1 MTTTFSFPRLL
12 QLIRKQWFENSRLYL
27 FSTLALLG
35 ILGLVIIFWLL
46 TAGANYSEDILYI
59 IFIFGLFIAG
69 AIFASTAFSML
80 GNKEKGTYWLAFPAS
95 HLEKLICM
103 IFYNVVVFTIVYCAC
118 FFLLKSIAVTYVDSM
133 VAANPQNY
141 SFRRSIWD
149 SERSFLGILPYFLYC
164 FFAVQAFYM
173 MGSVYFPRYSFLI
186 TTIVGSALIFVFTYY
201 SVEILKDSFHG
212 GYSWNGDHLRK
223 YGADY
228 TTYQRYELSPVFT
241 SLLSFAVKFI
251 WAPVF
256 WVVAWFRL
264 KEKQI

>member
-35 ILGLVIIFWLL
+35 MLGLVMFFWLI
-46 TAGANYSEDILYI
+46 ADGKNYSEDSLYVI
-59 IFIFGLFIAG
+59 FVFGIFISG
-69 AIFASTAFSML
+69 AVFASMAFSML

-103 IFYNVVVFTIVYCAC
+103 IFYNVIVFTVVYCAC
-118 FFLLKSIAVTYVDSM
+118 FFLLKSLAVTYVKSL
-133 VAANPQNY
+133 VAGDPQAY
-141 SFRRSIWD
+141 TFRRSVWD
-149 SERSFLGILPYFLYC
+149 SDRSFLGIIPYFLYC
-164 FFAVQAFYM
+164 FFAVQSFYM
-173 MGSVYFPRYSFLI
+173 LGSVYFPRYSFVI
-186 TTIVGSALIFVFTYY
+186 TTVVGSALVFVFVYY
-201 SVEILKDSFHG
+201 SMSLLKGSFHEG
-212 GYSWNGDHLRK
+212 FSWNGDHLRK
-223 YGADY
+223 YEGDFSSY
-228 TTYQRYELSPVFT
+228 RRYELPQVFT
-241 SLLSFAVKFI
+241 SLIIFGLKYI

>member
-1 MTTTFSFPRLL
+1 MTTTFSFPRLV

-35 ILGLVIIFWLL
+35 ILGLVMIFWVISD
-46 TAGANYSEDILYI
+46 GKSYSEDSLYV
-59 IFIFGLFIAG
+59 IFLLGLFIAG
-69 AIFASTAFSML
+69 AVFASMSFSML

-103 IFYNVVVFTIVYCAC
+103 IFYNVVIFTLIYCAC
-118 FFLLKSIAVTYVDSM
+118 FFLVKSIAVTYVNSL
-133 VAANPQNY
+133 VAGYPGAY
-141 SFRRSIWD
+141 SLRRSVWD
-149 SERSFLGILPYFLYC
+149 SNHSFLGILPYFIYG

-173 MGSVYFPRYSFLI
+173 MGSVYFPRYSFVI
-186 TTIVGSALIFVFTYY
+186 TTMVGSALIFVFAYY
-201 SVEILKDSFHG
+201 SMELIEGFFHG
-212 GYSWNGDHLRK
+212 GYTWNGDHLRK
-223 YGADY
+223 YEGDY
-228 TTYQRYELSPVFT
+228 NTYQRYGLSTVLTNLVEFG
-241 SLLSFAVKFI
+241 AKYI

>member
-1 MTTTFSFPRLL
+1 MITTFSFPRLL

-35 ILGLVIIFWLL
+35 MLGLGMFFWII
-46 TAGANYSEDILYI
+46 ADGKSYSEDSLYV
-59 IFIFGLFIAG
+59 IFVFGLFIAG
-69 AIFASTAFSML
+69 AVFASMAFSML

-103 IFYNVVVFTIVYCAC
+103 IFYNVVVFTVVYCAC
-118 FFLLKSIAVTYVDSM
+118 FFFLKSMAVAYVNSL
-133 VAANPQNY
+133 VAGDPQAY
-141 SFRRSIWD
+141 SFRRSVWD
-149 SERSFLGILPYFLYC
+149 SNRSFLGILPYFIYC

-173 MGSVYFPRYSFLI
+173 LGSVYFPRFSFVI
-186 TTIVGSALIFVFTYY
+186 TTIVGSALIFVFVYY
-201 SVEILKDSFHG
+201 SMELLKGSFNE

-223 YGADY
+223 YEGDFS
-228 TTYQRYELSPVFT
+228 TYQRYELSPVLT
-241 SLLSFAVKFI
+241 NLLSFGVKYI

>member
-35 ILGLVIIFWLL
+35 VLGLIMIFW
-46 TAGANYSEDILYI
+46 TISDGTNYSEDSLYI
-59 IFIFGLFIAG
+59 IFLLGLFIAG
-69 AIFASTAFSML
+69 SVFASMSFSML

-103 IFYNVVVFTIVYCAC
+103 IFYNVVVFTVIYCAC
-118 FFLLKSIAVTYVDSM
+118 FFLVKSIAVTYINSL
-133 VAANPQNY
+133 VAADPRAY
-141 SFRRSIWD
+141 SFRRSVWD
-149 SERSFLGILPYFLYC
+149 SNRSFLGILPYFIYG
-164 FFAVQAFYM
+164 FFAVQAFYLL
-173 MGSVYFPRYSFLI
+173 GSVYFPRYSFVL
-186 TTIVGSALIFVFTYY
+186 TTMVGSALIFVFVYY
-201 SVEILKDSFHG
+201 SVELLQGVFHG
-212 GYSWNGDHLRK
+212 FSWNGDHLRK
-223 YGADY
+223 YEGDFN
-228 TTYQRYELSPVFT
+228 TYQRYELSPVLT
-241 SLLSFAVKFI
+241 NLLSLGAKYI